1 MVGNKIKINAEYWLH
16 FFLFF
21 DTDLKYGTQKLKCGA
36 SMCSHKGCT
45 FDHLKLKGG
54 DECQHKTLPAT
65 NKTLQ
70 TDHAQDDDDNEVSSV
85 QDKEVEEWKRSD
97 SGLEKSID
105 DSLKTTATTTSGFLE
120 IDYSQKDGSKADKLD
135 ISYNS
140 TNNGDDED
148 ENDEI
153 PSLAMDSEEDD
164 ADWDK
169 CSSTKDVSSSM
180 KKSCDSM
187 DLGDGFELI
196 KSPADLDEVLSVEVV
211 DASAEKQSEENA
223 EGIKNSNQCA

>member
-1 MVGNKIKINAEYWLH
+1 
-16 FFLFF
+16 
-21 DTDLKYGTQKLKCGA
+21 
-36 SMCSHKGCT
+36 MCSHKGCT
-45 FDHLKLKGG
+45 FDHAKLKGE
-54 DECQHKTLPAT
+54 DKCQYKSLPAT
-65 NKTLQ
+65 DKTLQ
-70 TDHAQDDDDNEVSSV
+70 TNETQDDDDHEVSSV

-120 IDYSQKDGSKADKLD
+120 IDYSQKDGSRDDKLD

-169 CSSTKDVSSSM
+169 CSSTKDVLSSM

-196 KSPADLDEVLSVEVV
+196 KSPAELDEVLPVEVV
-211 DASAEKQSEENA
+211 DASADKQSEENA
-223 EGIKNSNQCA
+223 GGIENSNQYA

>member
-1 MVGNKIKINAEYWLH
+1 
-16 FFLFF
+16 
-21 DTDLKYGTQKLKCGA
+21 
-36 SMCSHKGCT
+36 MCSHKGCT
-45 FDHLKLKGG
+45 FDHSQFKSG
-54 DECQHKTLPAT
+54 DKCQPKTLAAT
-65 NKTLQ
+65 DKTLQ
-70 TDHAQDDDDNEVSSV
+70 TDETQDDDDNEVSSV

-120 IDYSQKDGSKADKLD
+120 IDYSQKDGSKDDKHD

-196 KSPADLDEVLSVEVV
+196 KSPADLEEALPVEVI
-211 DASAEKQSEENA
+211 DASADKHSEENA
-223 EGIKNSNQCA
+223 EGIENSNQCT

>member
-1 MVGNKIKINAEYWLH
+1 
-16 FFLFF
+16 
-21 DTDLKYGTQKLKCGA
+21 
-36 SMCSHKGCT
+36 MCSHKGCT
-45 FDHLKLKGG
+45 FDHSKFKGG
-54 DECQHKTLPAT
+54 DKCQHKTLPVT
-65 NKTLQ
+65 DKTLQ
-70 TDHAQDDDDNEVSSV
+70 IDETQDDEDNEVSSV

-120 IDYSQKDGSKADKLD
+120 IDYSQKDGSKDDKLD

-187 DLGDGFELI
+187 DLGEGFELI
-196 KSPADLDEVLSVEVV
+196 KSPVDLDEVLAVEVV
-211 DASAEKQSEENA
+211 DASADKQSEENA
-223 EGIKNSNQCA
+223 EGIKN

>member
-1 MVGNKIKINAEYWLH
+1 MGGVGL
-16 FFLFF
+16 
-21 DTDLKYGTQKLKCGA
+21 DLKYGTQKIKCGV

-45 FDHLKLKGG
+45 FDHSKFKGG
-54 DECQHKTLPAT
+54 DKCQHKTLPAT
-65 NKTLQ
+65 DKTLEIDE
-70 TDHAQDDDDNEVSSV
+70 TQDDEDNEVSSV

-105 DSLKTTATTTSGFLE
+105 DSLKTAATTTSGFLE
-120 IDYSQKDGSKADKLD
+120 IDYSQKDGSKNDKLD

-148 ENDEI
+148 EYDEI
-153 PSLAMDSEEDD
+153 PSLAMDSEEDE

-187 DLGDGFELI
+187 DL
-196 KSPADLDEVLSVEVV
+196 
-211 DASAEKQSEENA
+211 
-223 EGIKNSNQCA
+223 

>member
-1 MVGNKIKINAEYWLH
+1 M
-16 FFLFF
+16 LFF
-21 DTDLKYGTQKLKCGA
+21 DTDLKYGTQKIKCGA

-45 FDHLKLKGG
+45 FDHSKFKGG
-54 DECQHKTLPAT
+54 DKCQHKPAIDD
-65 NKTLQ
+65 KLQ
-70 TDHAQDDDDNEVSSV
+70 TDDPRDDEDNEGSSA

-120 IDYSQKDGSKADKLD
+120 IDYSQKDGSKNDKLD

-169 CSSTKDVSSSM
+169 CSSTKDVLGSM

-196 KSPADLDEVLSVEVV
+196 KSPAELDEVLPVEVV
-211 DASAEKQSEENA
+211 DASADRQSEENA
-223 EGIKNSNQCA
+223 GGIKNPNRYA

>member
-1 MVGNKIKINAEYWLH
+1 
-16 FFLFF
+16 
-21 DTDLKYGTQKLKCGA
+21 
-36 SMCSHKGCT
+36 MCSHKGCT
-45 FDHLKLKGG
+45 FDHSLLKSG
-54 DECQHKTLPAT
+54 DKCQHKPFPAT
-65 NKTLQ
+65 VETLQ
-70 TDHAQDDDDNEVSSV
+70 TNETQGDDDNEVSSA
-85 QDKEVEEWKRSD
+85 QDKEIEEWKRSD

-120 IDYSQKDGSKADKLD
+120 IDYSQKDGSKNDKLD

-169 CSSTKDVSSSM
+169 CSSTKDVSNSM

-196 KSPADLDEVLSVEVV
+196 KSPTDLEGVLTVEFVDTSAD
-211 DASAEKQSEENA
+211 KQAEENT
-223 EGIKNSNQCA
+223 EGTENLDRCV

>member
-1 MVGNKIKINAEYWLH
+1 
-16 FFLFF
+16 
-21 DTDLKYGTQKLKCGA
+21 
-36 SMCSHKGCT
+36 MCSHKGCT
-45 FDHLKLKGG
+45 FDHSQFKSG
-54 DECQHKTLPAT
+54 DKCKHKPLAAT
-65 NKTLQ
+65 DKTLQ
-70 TDHAQDDDDNEVSSV
+70 TDETQDDDDNEVSSA
-85 QDKEVEEWKRSD
+85 QDKEIEEWKRSD

-120 IDYSQKDGSKADKLD
+120 IDYSQKDGSKNDKLD

-196 KSPADLDEVLSVEVV
+196 KSPADLDEVLAVEVV
-211 DASAEKQSEENA
+211 DASADKQSEENA
-223 EGIKNSNQCA
+223 EGIKNLNLCA